1 MYETLCSLHH
11 LLCFPINIIAL
22 TSFSPIPHRYLELSL
37 LSQSILLA
45 MDAFTPQQTI
55 ELVSRIG
62 CKKSH
67 MRLDKLWWNSFMSGP
82 LLGFGCAVALSTE
95 AAPWYQ
101 ANAPGLIRTIGALF
115 FPIGLVMIVLSGAD
129 LFTSNI
135 MFMTTAFLH
144 RRITIVDLM
153 INWVVSFLGNL
164 AGMLFFMAIITGC
177 KSFGKTPGSL
187 NTLLTD
193 DIQMAESSKS
203 KRTEWKS
210 SISQQ

>member
-1 MYETLCSLHH
+1 
-11 LLCFPINIIAL
+11 
-22 TSFSPIPHRYLELSL
+22 
-37 LSQSILLA
+37 

-67 MRLDKLWWNSFMSGP
+67 MRLDKLWFNSFMAGP

-95 AAPWYQ
+95 TAPWYQ
-101 ANAPGLIRTIGALF
+101 ENAPGLIRTIGAVF

-129 LFTSNI
+129 LFTSNV
-135 MFMTTAFLH
+135 MFMLTAFLH
-144 RRITIVDLM
+144 RRVTFADLL

-177 KSFGKTPGSL
+177 EYSQRTQ
-187 NTLLTD
+187 TLPN
-193 DIQMAESSKS
+193 
-203 KRTEWKS
+203 RY
-210 SISQQ
+210 

>member
-1 MYETLCSLHH
+1 MLHH
-11 LLCFPINIIAL
+11 TLPV
-22 TSFSPIPHRYLELSL
+22 
-37 LSQSILLA
+37 

-67 MRLDKLWWNSFMSGP
+67 MRLDKLWFNSFMAGP

-95 AAPWYQ
+95 TAPWYQ
-101 ANAPGLIRTIGALF
+101 ENAPGLIRTIGAVF

-135 MFMTTAFLH
+135 MFMLTAFLH
-144 RRITIVDLM
+144 RRVTIVDLL

-177 KSFGKTPGSL
+177 EYSQRTQ
-187 NTLLTD
+187 TLPN
-193 DIQMAESSKS
+193 
-203 KRTEWKS
+203 RY
-210 SISQQ
+210 